1 MKTIYIDTEFKCHVQ
16 DDGTMTSIETDRFD
30 GKCDRFIE
38 GYRFVPSG
46 QSWTR
51 QDGAVFRGEMISPWK
66 DYAILAAYQEQ
77 YESMA
82 LNADVIEKAAAYD
95 ILTEGA
101 YV

>member
-1 MKTIYIDTEFKCHVQ
+1 MKTIYIDSDFKCHVQ

-51 QDGAVFRGEMISPWK
+51 QDGAVFHGEMFSPWK

-77 YESMA
+77 YEAMA

>member
-38 GYRFVPSG
+38 GYRFVPPG

-51 QDGAVFRGEMISPWK
+51 QDGAVFHGEMLSPWK

-77 YESMA
+77 YEAMA